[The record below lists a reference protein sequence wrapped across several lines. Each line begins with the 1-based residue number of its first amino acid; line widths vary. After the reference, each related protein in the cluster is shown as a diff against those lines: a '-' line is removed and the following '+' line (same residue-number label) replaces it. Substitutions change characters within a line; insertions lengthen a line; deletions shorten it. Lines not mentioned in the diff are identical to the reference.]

1 VQPILPRHI
10 MYHGQ
15 DGFGDMGL
23 QKADP
28 KLTKEHAVLAFIRLV
43 HQYEGSP
50 NSVDLVL
57 IFEIC

>member
-1 VQPILPRHI
+1 

-15 DGFGDMGL
+15 DGVGDIMGFE
-23 QKADP
+23 KADP
-28 KLTKEHAVLAFIRLV
+28 KLTKEHAVLALIRLV

-57 IFEIC
+57 IFEIF